1 MAQEHAV
8 SLKLPTFW
16 TTQPRT
22 WFMQTEAQF
31 NLRRITVDDTMY
43 YHVLAALDQDTAS
56 RLLDLI
62 ANPPTENK
70 YEALKQRLLETFD
83 LTEQERAASLLH
95 VRALGDSKPSTLMD
109 QMLGLMGDHPPCFLF
124 RQLFLER
131 MPEDIRAQLTGYKH
145 EDCRQL
151 AKRADALWIARDS
164 GTTNTIH
171 SKAYTPHPQSKK
183 RAASPNSNKG
193 KLCFFHWKFGA
204 AAQKCQEPCA
214 WTGKGQASHQ

>member
-1 MAQEHAV
+1 
-8 SLKLPTFW
+8 
-16 TTQPRT
+16 
-22 WFMQTEAQF
+22 MQAEAQF

-43 YHVLAALDQDTAS
+43 YHVLAVLDQSIAS

-62 ANPPTENK
+62 SNPPAENK
-70 YEALKQRLLETFD
+70 YIALKQRLLETFD

-95 VRALGDSKPSTLMD
+95 IRTLGDSKPSALMD
-109 QMLGLMGDHPPCFLF
+109 QMLGLMGDHPRFLF

-131 MPEDIRAQLTGYKH
+131 MSEDIRAQPTGYKH

-151 AKRADALWIARDS
+151 AKRADALWTARDS
-164 GTTNTIH
+164 GTTNAIQ
-171 SKAYTPHPQSKK
+171 SKTYTPHSQSKTRTASSQK
-183 RAASPNSNKG
+183 GTASPKSDKG
-193 KLCFFHWKFGA
+193 RLCFFHWKFGA